1 MRQLECRIYAH
12 EPEYQFNTRPI
23 DRVVSAPT
31 WTETL
36 HASIGYNYKSFLN
49 AAYLQSR
56 YGDVDFD
63 DSLNVMEEIKGTQYE
78 QYYNDFKDA
87 KNINHLNDL
96 KAQVDAMQ
104 RRRQILANSSLFAQF
119 TVGLFDPLNLIALP
133 FGGPAYGVLRSAGRV
148 GLGVAAIQVPLEVG
162 RQLFDPSA
170 TVMESAI
177 NLGAGF
183 FVGATLGGLSSVA
196 GNVRVNAIFKTQE

>member
-1 MRQLECRIYAH
+1 MRQLEGRIYAH

-63 DSLNVMEEIKGTQYE
+63 EVSKVAKAITPVPGGVGPMTIACLLRNTLVATFNQASL
-78 QYYNDFKDA
+78 
-87 KNINHLNDL
+87 
-96 KAQVDAMQ
+96 
-104 RRRQILANSSLFAQF
+104 S
-119 TVGLFDPLNLIALP
+119 
-133 FGGPAYGVLRSAGRV
+133 
-148 GLGVAAIQVPLEVG
+148 VP
-162 RQLFDPSA
+162 D
-170 TVMESAI
+170 I
-177 NLGAGF
+177 
-183 FVGATLGGLSSVA
+183 
-196 GNVRVNAIFKTQE
+196 

>member
-1 MRQLECRIYAH
+1 MRQLEGRIYAH

-36 HASIGYNYKSFLN
+36 HASIGYNYKSFFN

-63 DSLNVMEEIKGTQYE
+63 DSLNVMDEIKGTQYE

-104 RRRQILANSSLFAQF
+104 RRRQILANSSLFSQF

-133 FGGPAYGVLRSAGRV
+133 FGGPALVFYVL
-148 GLGVAAIQVPLEVG
+148 
-162 RQLFDPSA
+162 
-170 TVMESAI
+170 
-177 NLGAGF
+177 
-183 FVGATLGGLSSVA
+183 LGGLVLVLRQSKLLSKLV
-196 GNVRVNAIFKTQE
+196 VSCLTLQLLDLSQQ